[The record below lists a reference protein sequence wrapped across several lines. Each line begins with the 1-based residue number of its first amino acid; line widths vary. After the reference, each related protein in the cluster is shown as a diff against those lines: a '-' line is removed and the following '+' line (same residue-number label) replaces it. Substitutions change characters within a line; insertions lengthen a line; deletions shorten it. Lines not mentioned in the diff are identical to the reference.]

1 MFSEQLLCV
10 YLVLHIQSHLLFN
23 LLIWVP
29 TLSIAMYIFT
39 ITFYKGAII
48 SILQK
53 GKLRLKLSS
62 VSQSVNGRAWIL
74 VQGFGVHRSFS
85 LVAYYISLVVFTHV
99 FIKNLL
105 HTSSIMC
112 EHADCSQIVR
122 MQFSDLCLC
131 CLTLGSLV
139 NFSEPCFPHL

>member
-10 YLVLHIQSHLLFN
+10 YLVLHIQSRLLFN

-39 ITFYKGAII
+39 YKGAII

-53 GKLRLKLSS
+53 GKLRLQLSS
-62 VSQSVNGRAWIL
+62 ISQSVNGRAWIL
-74 VQGFGVHRSFS
+74 VQDFRVHRSFS
-85 LVAYYISLVVFTHV
+85 LVAYYISLVVFTHI

-122 MQFSDLCLC
+122 TQFSDLRLC
-131 CLTLGSLV
+131 CLTLGNLV

>member
-1 MFSEQLLCV
+1 M
-10 YLVLHIQSHLLFN
+10 YLVLHIQSRLLFN

-39 ITFYKGAII
+39 ITYKGAII
-48 SILQK
+48 SILQT

-74 VQGFGVHRSFS
+74 VQGFRVHRSFS
-85 LVAYYISLVVFTHV
+85 LVAYYISLVVFTHI

-105 HTSSIMC
+105 HTSSRMC

-122 MQFSDLCLC
+122 TQFSDLCLC
-131 CLTLGSLV
+131 CLTLGNLV
-139 NFSEPCFPHL
+139 NFSEPCFPYL